1 MQEEVQ
7 RPFSLSQAPLIR
19 VSHIQLSAEEQVL
32 VIVMHHI
39 ISDGWSVGVAF
50 PGNGRPLHC
59 LRPRP
64 GLGVARTAHPI
75 RRLRRLAASV
85 AVRRRLTAAADYWL
99 RNLENAPAVLNLPT
113 DRPRP
118 ALQSYNGATL
128 DTSIPVDLIP
138 ALDTLIHEENATRFM
153 ALLTAFQILLAVY
166 TQQDDIVVGSP
177 IANRNRAEIEGL
189 IGFFVNMLVL
199 RADISDKSSFRT
211 LLSQVRETTLGAF
224 AHQDIPFEKLV
235 EEKQP
240 TRDMSYAP
248 LFQVSFILQ
257 NTPSEQISLPG
268 LDITFAEAAGTTTKY
283 DLTLAITETA
293 VGLTATWEYSTAL
306 FDERTIARLAPTTP
320 ISCNNL

>member
-1 MQEEVQ
+1 MGAGKVQ
-7 RPFSLSQAPLIR
+7 RPVLSQAPLIR

-39 ISDGWSVGVAF
+39 ISDGWSVGVLFQEMGALYTAF
-50 PGNGRPLHC
+50 VQDQDSAFAEL
-59 LRPRP
+59 
-64 GLGVARTAHPI
+64 PI
-75 RRLRRLAASV
+75 QYADFAAWQRAWLSGDV
-85 AVRRRLTAAADYWL
+85 LQQQLDYWL

-153 ALLTAFQILLAVY
+153 ALFTAFQILLAVY

-268 LDITFAEAAGTTTKY
+268 LILLSQKPRGQRPSMT
-283 DLTLAITETA
+283 
-293 VGLTATWEYSTAL
+293 
-306 FDERTIARLAPTTP
+306 
-320 ISCNNL
+320 